1 MIDNKINRVA
11 IVGVGLIGGSLAKAL
26 RQANRSITI
35 TGYGRNT
42 DNLKLAMKLGVIDLY
57 ETRLEAAVHDAD
69 LVVLAVPLQA
79 MPEVFKRMGTCLRPD
94 VIITDVGSA
103 KGFVVEAAKALG
115 SLFSRF
121 VPAHPIAGTE
131 QSGVTH
137 AATDLFER
145 HITILTPVPETDR
158 EALGYVDRMWQRVGS
173 QTVIMDVSRH
183 DRVLAGTSHLP
194 HLLAFALVDMLTRNE
209 QDEPFRYAAGG
220 FRDFTRIASSDPVMW
235 RDICLANNHAI
246 RDAIG
251 QYIET
256 LQRLDGYL
264 EASDQAGLMK
274 LFTEAKQRRDHYLAE
289 RTAMAGNHKRTQD
302 ETD

>member
-251 QYIET
+251 QYIDT